1 MLPIP
6 ENLPRCFRGRRGTA
20 RFFDA
25 SSFLIN
31 RPRRVDRMN
40 DQANGVVERLDVA
53 PESIASW
60 NRNDT
65 TWMLGLFGTA
75 IGAGTLF
82 LPINAGI
89 GGFWPLMALALL
101 AFPMTFYAHRGLT
114 RFVLSGREGADI
126 TEVVEQHFGKGAGAM
141 ITLLYFFAIFPI
153 LLIYSVAL
161 TNTVGSFL
169 EHQLHVMPPPRA
181 VLAFVLIMG
190 LLAVVRC
197 GERFIVKA
205 MSLMVYPFIVALLFL
220 AVFLI
225 PHWTGGILSTATT
238 LPEPSAFLPTLWL
251 AIPVMVFSFNHTPII
266 SAFAVD
272 QKRQYGENAE
282 VRSSQILA
290 RAHGLMVVMVL
301 FFVFSCVLTLSPAQ
315 LAEAKAQ
322 NISILSYLANHFNN
336 PTIAFVAPL
345 IAFLAISKS
354 FLGHYIGASE
364 GLKGLV
370 LKSGRRP
377 APKALDRMTAMF
389 MLVVCWLVAT
399 LNPSILGMI
408 ETLGGPVISALLFL
422 MPMYAI
428 YKVPAM
434 RKYAGAWSNYFVIA
448 AGLVAISALI
458 FSLTR

>member
-1 MLPIP
+1 
-6 ENLPRCFRGRRGTA
+6 
-20 RFFDA
+20 
-25 SSFLIN
+25 
-31 RPRRVDRMN
+31 MN
-40 DQANGVVERLDVA
+40 DQATSVDERIESVPAGV
-53 PESIASW
+53 ASW
-60 NRNDT
+60 SHHDT

-89 GGFWPLMALALL
+89 GGFWPLLILAVL

-126 TEVVEQHFGKGAGAM
+126 TEVVEQHFGKTAGAL
-141 ITLLYFFAIFPI
+141 ITLLYFFAVFPI

-169 EHQLHVMPPPRA
+169 EHQLHVQPPPRA
-181 VLAFVLIMG
+181 LLAFLLIVG

-197 GERFIVKA
+197 GEKAIVKA

-225 PHWTGGILSTATT
+225 PHWNGGILATATT
-238 LPEPSAFLPTLWL
+238 LPEPSALLHTLWL
-251 AIPVMVFSFNHTPII
+251 AIPVMVFSFNHSPII

-272 QKRQYGENAE
+272 QKRQYGSHAE

-301 FFVFSCVLTLSPAQ
+301 FFVFSCVLTLSPLQ

-322 NISILSYLANHFNN
+322 NLSILSYLANHFSN

-345 IAFLAISKS
+345 IAFVAITKS

-370 LKSGRRP
+370 IKTGRRP
-377 APKALDRMTAMF
+377 APRTLDRLTAAF
-389 MLVVCWLVAT
+389 MLLVCWLVAT

-408 ETLGGPVISALLFL
+408 ETLGGPVIAALLFL

-428 YKVPAM
+428 HKVPAM
-434 RKYAGAWSNYFVIA
+434 RRYAGKASNVFVTVV
-448 AGLVAISALI
+448 GLVAISALVY
-458 FSLTR
+458 SLID

>member
-1 MLPIP
+1 
-6 ENLPRCFRGRRGTA
+6 
-20 RFFDA
+20 
-25 SSFLIN
+25 
-31 RPRRVDRMN
+31 MN
-40 DQANGVVERLDVA
+40 DQANGVVERLDA
-53 PESIASW
+53 TPASVTAW

-89 GGFWPLMALALL
+89 GGFWPLLVLAVL

-126 TEVVEQHFGKGAGAM
+126 TEVVEQHFGKAAGAL

-169 EHQLHVMPPPRA
+169 EHQLHVESPPRA
-181 VLAFVLIMG
+181 VLAFVLIVG

-238 LPEPSAFLPTLWL
+238 LPEASAFWPTLWL

-272 QKRQYGENAE
+272 QKRQYGQNAE

-322 NISILSYLANHFNN
+322 NISILSYLANHFSN

-345 IAFLAISKS
+345 IAFVAISKS

-364 GLKGLV
+364 GLKGLIV
-370 LKSGRRP
+370 KTGRRP
-377 APKALDRMTAMF
+377 APKALDRMTAAF
-389 MLVVCWLVAT
+389 MLVVCWIVAT

-408 ETLGGPVISALLFL
+408 ETLGGPIISALLFL

-428 YKVPAM
+428 HKVPAM
-434 RKYAGAWSNYFVIA
+434 RQYAGKLSNAFVVA
-448 AGLVAISALI
+448 AGVVAITALVY
-458 FSLTR
+458 SLLQ